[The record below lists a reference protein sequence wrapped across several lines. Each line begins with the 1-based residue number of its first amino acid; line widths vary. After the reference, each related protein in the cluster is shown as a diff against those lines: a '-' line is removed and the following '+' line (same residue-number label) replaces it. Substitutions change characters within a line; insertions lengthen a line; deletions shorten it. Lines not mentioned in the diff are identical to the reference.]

1 MTYAILKC
9 ECCGDETP
17 SEEMTFDDDIREH
30 VCAEC
35 AEGLA
40 LAKNELVGQNITP
53 IHRGPFC
60 GNSNG

>member
-1 MTYAILKC
+1 MTNTILKC
-9 ECCGDETP
+9 ECCRDDA
-17 SEEMTFDDDIREH
+17 SELTFDDDNREH

-40 LAKNELVGQNITP
+40 LAKNELVRQNIPP